1 MQYIVVFSAAMD
13 KRIICSPNK
22 LLELFGKFCQEDGC
36 GKEYHFTNT
45 TIGCCLSIV
54 AQCSNGHCRKSWSSD
69 KIPSTKGEIYRDNL
83 DFATA
88 VVLSGNHFTKIQQ
101 FCRFF
106 NVAVLSRTSFY
117 AYQRLY
123 ICPAIDQYFTE
134 QQVKH
139 SIMLVKSYNVH
150 FRTNCYLNTMIR
162 VWFYVETDVVILP
175 GKVLSTVLTL

>member
-1 MQYIVVFSAAMD
+1 MQYIVVFSGVMD

-36 GKEYHFTNT
+36 GKEYHFTTT
-45 TIGCCLSIV
+45 TIGCCLSIF
-54 AQCSNGHCRKSWSSD
+54 AQCSNGHCRKWLSSD

-101 FCRFF
+101 FCRFS
-106 NVAVLSRTSFY
+106 NIAVLSRTSFY

-123 ICPAIDQYFTE
+123 ICPAIDQYFTK
-134 QQVKH
+134 QQVN
-139 SIMLVKSYNVH
+139 IQL
-150 FRTNCYLNTMIR
+150 C
-162 VWFYVETDVVILP
+162 
-175 GKVLSTVLTL
+175 